1 MIVNFERGAPQ
12 IHVKLLLQ
20 AGPLAFQLLQVLLH
34 VFLSEC
40 SAKVAIC
47 ILEVVS
53 AARDH
58 ERIIQILLV
67 TLVIFNEVFDADLV
81 VEVVAELSKLAGSH
95 GVISRLQHVYLDFLA
110 RTRFTVTGVT
120 ALEVVHGPLSLRRL
134 TLLLSLIFFGAREL
148 FKYLLII
155 LCALDLLLNLFLL
168 RVLFDD
174 RYGAVRR
181 PTAASAQVG
190 EELAQNIK
198 QDHDQRDD
206 DEEQRVRMIEARHQR
221 QGGRTAEGAIV
232 EHFV

>member
-34 VFLSEC
+34 VFLSEG

-155 LCALDLLLNLFLL
+155 LCALDLLLNLFFLG
-168 RVLFDD
+168 VLFDD

-181 PTAASAQVG
+181 PTAARAQVG
-190 EELAQNIK
+190 EELA
-198 QDHDQRDD
+198 
-206 DEEQRVRMIEARHQR
+206 
-221 QGGRTAEGAIV
+221 
-232 EHFV
+232 